1 MATNAPNQSPLA
13 TDVPRVLRDVTE
25 KGAAEAKET
34 FEKMSAAAS
43 DATEQMKNMYTTTFK
58 GIQDYSTK
66 VFEFA
71 HLNMT
76 AAIEH
81 AKKLATAKTPAEYF
95 ELTNAYMR
103 THMETLSKQ
112 GHELAAIAQ
121 KMTASAAELIKSG
134 VHKVM

>member
-1 MATNAPNQSPLA
+1 MAINAPNQSP
-13 TDVPRVLRDVTE
+13 TDVPRVLRDATE
-25 KGAAEAKET
+25 KGVAEAKET

-43 DATEQMKNMYTTTFK
+43 DATEQMKNMYATTFN

-81 AKKLATAKTPAEYF
+81 AKKLAAAKTPTEYF
-95 ELTNAYMR
+95 ELTNEYMR
-103 THMETLSKQ
+103 TNMETLSKQ
-112 GHELAAIAQ
+112 GRELAAIAQ
-121 KMTASAAELIKSG
+121 KMTASAAESIKSG
-134 VHKVM
+134 VHKAM

>member
-1 MATNAPNQSPLA
+1 MAINAPNQSTPA
-13 TDVPRVLRDVTE
+13 TDMPRVLRDVTE
-25 KGAAEAKET
+25 KGVAEAKET

-81 AKKLATAKTPAEYF
+81 AKKLAAAKTPTEYF
-95 ELTNAYMR
+95 ELTNAYMK

-112 GHELAAIAQ
+112 GQELAAIAQ
-121 KMTASAAELIKSG
+121 KMTTSAAESIKSG
-134 VHKVM
+134 VHKVV